1 MSGLIKGFVQGMFMA
16 WRSIRRDAGA
26 LMLLMLAAAVYA
38 FFYPYPYSTEQLTRV
53 PVAVVDGDQST
64 LSRQLVRFAQAAP
77 GIDVRFVTSSES
89 AARTALAQRE
99 IEGVLIIPPD
109 MARDALQGRAV
120 TLPVLGNGAYLLINK
135 AVLEGFAKSVGTL
148 SAGIEIAKRQAR
160 GAAPDQAAERR
171 APVQLQIDALFNERE
186 GYASY
191 ITPAVGVLIV
201 QQTLLIGV
209 SLLAG
214 GWCERGAGWA
224 RWLLRRPAR
233 AIGMWLLL
241 AAIGLA
247 NGLFFFGFIFWFW
260 DYPRGANLPLAAAVL
275 LPFVLAVSA
284 LGVAL
289 GAWSRQRERVFTL
302 WVATSIPLLFLSGIT
317 WPIQAVPEPLQWLAA
332 MLPTSA
338 GINALVAA
346 NQMGASFSEVLPQ
359 VRHLWILSAVYML
372 LAAWA
377 IKYAGSAGQRGRSQ
391 QGAALNP
398 GPDPE
403 SIKP

>member
-1 MSGLIKGFVQGMFMA
+1 MNDLLQGVAMA
-16 WRSIRRDAGA
+16 WRSLRRDAGA
-26 LMLLMLAAAVYA
+26 LMLLMLAGAVYA

-53 PVAVVDGDQST
+53 PVAVVDGDQSK
-64 LSRQLVRFAQAAP
+64 LSRQLIRFAQAAP
-77 GIDVRFVTSSES
+77 GLDVRLVTSNE
-89 AARTALAQRE
+89 AEAQTALAQRE

-109 MARDALQGRAV
+109 MARNVTQGRAV

-135 AVLEGFAKSVGTL
+135 TVLEGFAKSIGTL

-160 GAAPDQAAERR
+160 GASPAEAAEKR
-171 APVQLQIDALFNERE
+171 APVQLQIDTLFNERE

-214 GWCERGAGWA
+214 GWCQGSAGWA
-224 RWLLRRPAR
+224 RWLLRRPSR

-241 AAIGLA
+241 AAVGLL

-260 DYPRGANLPLAAAVL
+260 DYPRGANLPLAATVL

-289 GAWSRQRERVFTL
+289 GAWSRQRERIFTI
-302 WVATSIPLLFLSGIT
+302 WVATSIPLLFMTGMT
-317 WPIQAVPEPLQWLAA
+317 WPIQAIPEPLQWLAA
-332 MLPTSA
+332 LLPTSA

-359 VRHLWILSAVYML
+359 LRHLWILTAVYML
-372 LAAWA
+372 LAVWA
-377 IKYAGSAGQRGRSQ
+377 LKFASKRRKTDS
-391 QGAALNP
+391 P
-398 GPDPE
+398 
-403 SIKP
+403 